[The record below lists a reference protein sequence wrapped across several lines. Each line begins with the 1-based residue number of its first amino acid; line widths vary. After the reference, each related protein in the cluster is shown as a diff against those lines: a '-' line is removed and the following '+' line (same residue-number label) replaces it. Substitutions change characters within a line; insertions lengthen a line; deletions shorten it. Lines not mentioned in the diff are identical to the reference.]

1 MLSELLPT
9 DAQLQFEALKKRL
22 KPQPKAYQAALTAQ
36 ENVAKLHYV
45 TAPRHVVNLFGRS
58 QAVLTLTPKAIRDV
72 PLRQLGPNQPEVE
85 FSMDLARVGRTSLES
100 LSGTAGGQPISTGIH
115 TPMIAFP
122 PFCIAC
128 LNDVVSYQVV
138 EVAVEKGSFGGKWS
152 VNADQDT
159 ANRITKAALYDR
171 YWIALPFCT
180 THAHR
185 LESLDLS
192 ASGSSVTLAF
202 GNLQYAALFQLL
214 NPTLSGIYK
223 SENCRRGEN
232 KSALIVSASI
242 MALLVGLLFSIVF
255 AVKATGF
262 SWPGVIGF
270 GSLAVLGVLG
280 TVYGLRVTKQF
291 DMPVPFKVD

>member
-1 MLSELLPT
+1 MLSDLLPV
-9 DAQLQFEALKKRL
+9 DARPQFEALRKRL
-22 KPQPKAYQAALTAQ
+22 QPQAKIYQAALRA
-36 ENVAKLHYV
+36 EEDEVRARFVA
-45 TAPRHVVNLFGRS
+45 APRHLVSLFGRS
-58 QAVLTLTPKAIRDV
+58 QGMLTLTPKSICDV
-72 PLRQLGPNQPEVE
+72 PSRTLAATQLEVVFE
-85 FSMDLARVGRTSLES
+85 VDVAKVGRTSLETQS
-100 LSGTAGGQPISTGIH
+100 MTSHGRRFDTGVH
-115 TPMIAFP
+115 WPKMAFP

-128 LNDVVSYQVV
+128 LADVVSYQVV
-138 EVAVEKGSFGGKWS
+138 EVAVEKGSFGGKWT
-152 VNADQDT
+152 VNTDQDT

-171 YWIALPFCT
+171 YWIALPFCA

-185 LESLDLS
+185 LEGLDLS
-192 ASGSSVTLAF
+192 ASNSSVTLAF

-232 KSALIVSASI
+232 KSGLILGASI
-242 MALLVGLLFSIVF
+242 LALLVGIFFGIVF

-280 TVYGLRVTKQF
+280 IVYGLRVSKQF
-291 DMPVPFKVD
+291 DAPVPFKVD